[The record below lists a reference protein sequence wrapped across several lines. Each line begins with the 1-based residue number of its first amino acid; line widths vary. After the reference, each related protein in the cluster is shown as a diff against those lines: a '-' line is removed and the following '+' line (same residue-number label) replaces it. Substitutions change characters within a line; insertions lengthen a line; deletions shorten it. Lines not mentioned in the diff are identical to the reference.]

1 MLDDSSHKVPVT
13 ELLKPEDAPC
23 SRWRNLTT
31 KDTRVQI
38 GEMLIREG
46 LVTRESIDR
55 VNRIQDKIG
64 DEGTLFT
71 VLAKLNQVTEEDF
84 LDTVRKSQPDLPIGA
99 LLVELGMISK
109 TQLRQALRLQE
120 QENYQEK
127 IGDLLIGRR
136 MLKERE
142 FVKVLASQLGF
153 RFMEPDVGD
162 CDTELLSSVVL
173 NVCQKME
180 FLPIRY
186 ESDNTVVVFSDPMD
200 QEARTEAARMVG
212 TGIVPV
218 MATNSS
224 IQQALSSLQRSRE
237 RNSTSNDEA
246 DEFNAASILADEILQ
261 AALAVKAS
269 DIHIEPLHD
278 RVRVRFR
285 VDGILREDSEFSQDE
300 LPALVSRLKI
310 MADADIVERRRHQ
323 DGRIAFEDPTTG
335 AISDLR
341 ASFYVTVHGECVV
354 LRVLNQSSKI
364 MELDEIGMCHPML
377 QRFKHQG
384 LDSPTGVLIVTGPT
398 GSGKTNTLYS
408 CVQHLNNETT
418 SIITAEDPVEFQVD
432 GISQCAINTKIGRT
446 FDESLKHIV
455 RQDPDVIVLGE
466 IRDTSSAESA
476 IQAALTGHK
485 VLTTFHTEDSIGGL
499 LRLMNMN
506 IEAFLI
512 SSTVVC
518 VVAQRLLR
526 RICKNCS
533 KPIDADPQ
541 ELQLL
546 GTSSS
551 DMEGA
556 DFSIGDG
563 CSECHFTGFKGRIA
577 VFEILI
583 LSEAVKEAI
592 LQRKTSE
599 QIRRISVESAG
610 LVTLLEDG
618 LVKAA
623 AGQTTLG
630 ELRRTLPRLRK
641 PRSLQELRRLTGLIK

>member
-1 MLDDSSHKVPVT
+1 M
-13 ELLKPEDAPC
+13 
-23 SRWRNLTT
+23 N
-31 KDTRVQI
+31 
-38 GEMLIREG
+38 
-46 LVTRESIDR
+46 
-55 VNRIQDKIG
+55 
-64 DEGTLFT
+64 
-71 VLAKLNQVTEEDF
+71 
-84 LDTVRKSQPDLPIGA
+84 
-99 LLVELGMISK
+99 
-109 TQLRQALRLQE
+109 
-120 QENYQEK
+120 
-127 IGDLLIGRR
+127 
-136 MLKERE
+136 
-142 FVKVLASQLGF
+142 
-153 RFMEPDVGD
+153 
-162 CDTELLSSVVL
+162 
-173 NVCQKME
+173 
-180 FLPIRY
+180 
-186 ESDNTVVVFSDPMD
+186 
-200 QEARTEAARMVG
+200 
-212 TGIVPV
+212 
-218 MATNSS
+218 
-224 IQQALSSLQRSRE
+224 
-237 RNSTSNDEA
+237 
-246 DEFNAASILADEILQ
+246 
-261 AALAVKAS
+261 
-269 DIHIEPLHD
+269 
-278 RVRVRFR
+278 
-285 VDGILREDSEFSQDE
+285 
-300 LPALVSRLKI
+300 
-310 MADADIVERRRHQ
+310 
-323 DGRIAFEDPTTG
+323 
-335 AISDLR
+335 
-341 ASFYVTVHGECVV
+341 
-354 LRVLNQSSKI
+354 
-364 MELDEIGMCHPML
+364 
-377 QRFKHQG
+377 
-384 LDSPTGVLIVTGPT
+384 
-398 GSGKTNTLYS
+398 
-408 CVQHLNNETT
+408 
-418 SIITAEDPVEFQVD
+418 
-432 GISQCAINTKIGRT
+432 
-446 FDESLKHIV
+446 
-455 RQDPDVIVLGE
+455 
-466 IRDTSSAESA
+466 RDTSSAESA

>member
-1 MLDDSSHKVPVT
+1 MIDNSMSKVPVT
-13 ELLKPEDAPC
+13 ELLSPEDAPC
-23 SRWRNLTT
+23 SRWRDLTPA
-31 KDTRVQI
+31 DIRDQI

-46 LVTRESIDR
+46 RVSREVIDKG
-55 VNRIQDKIG
+55 NRIQEKIG

-71 VLAKLNQVTEEDF
+71 VLAKMKQITEEDF
-84 LDTVRKSQPDLPIGA
+84 LATVQKSQPDLPIGA
-99 LLVELGMISK
+99 LLVEIGLISK
-109 TQLRQALRLQE
+109 AQLRQALRLQE
-120 QENYQEK
+120 QDNYQQK
-127 IGDLLIGRR
+127 IGELLISRR

-153 RFMEPDVGD
+153 QYMDPEVSE
-162 CDTELLSSVVL
+162 CDQELLGNVVL
-173 NVCQKME
+173 NVCQKLE
-180 FLPIRY
+180 FLPIRS
-186 ESDNTVVVFSDPMD
+186 ESDHTIVVFSDPME
-200 QEARTEAARMVG
+200 QESRTEAARMVG
-212 TGIVPV
+212 TGIIPV
-218 MATNSS
+218 MATKSA
-224 IQQALSSLQRSRE
+224 IMEALNAIQRSRE
-237 RNSTSNDEA
+237 RNSALIEGG
-246 DEFNAASILADEILQ
+246 DEFNAASIRADEILQ
-261 AALAVKAS
+261 AALSAKAS
-269 DIHIEPLHD
+269 DVHIEPLHD

-285 VDGILREDSEFSQDE
+285 VDGILRENSEFPQEE
-300 LPALVSRLKI
+300 LPSLVSRLKI

-323 DGRIAFEDPTTG
+323 DGRIAFEDPSSGT
-335 AISDLR
+335 ISDLR
-341 ASFYVTVHGECVV
+341 ASFYVTIHGECVV

-364 MELDEIGMCHPML
+364 MELDEIGMSSPML
-377 QRFKHQG
+377 QRFKQQG

-432 GISQCAINTKIGRT
+432 GISQCAINMKIGRT

-533 KPIDADPQ
+533 KPIQPDPQ
-541 ELQLL
+541 DLQLL

-551 DMEGA
+551 AVEGA
-556 DFSIGDG
+556 DFKLGDG

-623 AGQTTLG
+623 AGETTLG